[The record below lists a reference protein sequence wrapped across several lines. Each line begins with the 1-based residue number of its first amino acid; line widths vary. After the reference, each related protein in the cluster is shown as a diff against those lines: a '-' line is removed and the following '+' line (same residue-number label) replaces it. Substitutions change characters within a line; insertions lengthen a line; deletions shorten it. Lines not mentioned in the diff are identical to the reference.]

1 MKLLRLILI
10 PLSCLWYVVSG
21 VRTWFYTSGKL
32 RRRHFGLPVFVA
44 GNLSTGG
51 TGKSPHA
58 ELLARRMLAEGY
70 RTAILSRGYGRRTK
84 GFLAVSEH
92 DSARRTG
99 DEPLMLKRA
108 IPEATVAVCEDRAR
122 GIKRLMRHYR
132 PEVIVLD
139 DAYQHLRVEASC
151 YFLLTAF
158 DDPFTSDFLL
168 PAGNLRESRH
178 GAERADCVIVTKVPG
193 KYMDDSQKAQDA
205 REKLRR
211 DIARYTAAPVVFSR
225 YDYADQ
231 VKNPLLGHIPTDRLK
246 DYNILLVTAVANP
259 VPLLSHLGSLE
270 VTCRH
275 LLYPD
280 HHLFKRRD
288 VEKIKNE
295 FLNLPRG
302 RNIILTTEKDM
313 ARIIGTPLAEYPVYS
328 LAVRAV
334 IRPQDEALFNGII
347 DRTLEKYK
355 DKKDIRTCSKN

>member
-1 MKLLRLILI
+1 MKLFRLILL
-10 PLSCLWYVVSG
+10 PLSALWYAISG
-21 VRTWFYTSGKL
+21 IRTWLYGKGLL
-32 RRRHFGLPVFVA
+32 RRRRFRLPVFVV

-58 ELLARRMLAEGY
+58 ELLARRMMEQGY
-70 RTAILSRGYGRRTK
+70 RTALLSRGYGRRTK
-84 GFLAVSEH
+84 GFLEVSQH

-108 IPEATVAVCEDRAR
+108 LPEATVAVCENRAR
-122 GIKRLMRHYR
+122 GIRQLMRRFR
-132 PEVIVLD
+132 PQVIVLD
-139 DAYQHLRVEASC
+139 DAYQHLRVKASC

-158 DDPFTSDFLL
+158 DQPFTSDHLL

-178 GAERADCVIVTKVPG
+178 GARRADCVIVTKVPRR
-193 KYMDDSQKAQDA
+193 YADSAERACAA

-211 DIARYTAAPVVFSR
+211 QIARYTDAPVVFSR
-225 YDYADQ
+225 YHYADR
-231 VKNPLLGHIPTDRLK
+231 VKNPLLGHIATEDLK

-259 VPLLSHLGSLE
+259 IPLLSHLGSIE

-275 LLYPD
+275 LQYPD
-280 HHLFKRRD
+280 HHVFRHRD

-302 RNIILTTEKDM
+302 KNIILTTEKDM

-328 LAVRAV
+328 LAIRAE
-334 IRPQDEALFNGII
+334 ILPEDQAAFEAIVEQ
-347 DRTLEKYK
+347 TLARYK
-355 DKKDIRTCSKN
+355 DHKES